1 MRTMMNWLKL
11 NSLQTGGYK
20 AMLPCGV
27 VWCAETV
34 CYNNMRRICFKDF
47 SVWDTNTPRK
57 VNRDEE
63 ESQNIYSID

>member
-1 MRTMMNWLKL
+1 
-11 NSLQTGGYK
+11 
-20 AMLPCGV
+20 MLPCGV